1 MSIDNFTRWRWV
13 LGRHGFAPGE
23 NYLLWELVELWSLR
37 LSLKWGGEWTCLAET
52 CLEEESS
59 DIRLA
64 TDLCARYWS
73 VILGNFLLNRST
85 TFANA
90 VKSLRQM

>member
-1 MSIDNFTRWRWV
+1 MGVGKTRFCTRRKLFV
-13 LGRHGFAPGE
+13 MGAGGT
-23 NYLLWELVELWSLR
+23 VESMVEFEM
-37 LSLKWGGEWTCLAET
+37 GGEWTCLAET

-85 TFANA
+85 TFTNA